1 MVLLTDAHYEV
12 VDSLRAHIRKIG
24 IVFFQPVVHLRRLG
38 VLKPVQAVDDKL
50 SVGLKQKRTFFES
63 IQMAFVLR
71 L

>member
-1 MVLLTDAHYEV
+1 MRITKLY
-12 VDSLRAHIRKIG
+12 
-24 IVFFQPVVHLRRLG
+24 FQPVVHLRRLG

-50 SVGLKQKRTFFES
+50 SVGLKQKRTFFGS